1 MESLKSFHDRIRN
14 VQSQGKKIIEA
25 RVALNARLTQEETR
39 LKREDEV
46 STLIAVRCA
55 IVEQLQWLKHAE
67 ASASCAHSQA
77 NLVLFPV
84 GLFVTAMVSK
94 RNRMSALT
102 DYLLHGSADRQQPFG
117 LVMVCIGLK
126 GVPDDARAVSIS
138 QLARDSHRP
147 ETEIMNK
154 LQEDGYL
161 LFAEEVFSSL
171 IDKLVADVRQ
181 GKLRLPISREKL
193 VEIVRLSKPKSRI
206 KIVPIE

>member
-1 MESLKSFHDRIRN
+1 MENLKSFHDHLEN
-14 VQSQGKKIIEA
+14 SQSQAKKLAETELALDA
-25 RVALNARLTQEETR
+25 RFTQEETR

-46 STLIAVRCA
+46 SILMAVRCD

-67 ASASCAHSQA
+67 ASANYAHSQA

-84 GLFVTAMVSK
+84 GLLVTAMVSK
-94 RNRMSALT
+94 GNRMSAIT
-102 DYLLHGSADRQQPFG
+102 DYLLRGPADRQQPFG

-126 GVPDDARAVSIS
+126 GLPDDARAVSIS
-138 QLARDSHRP
+138 QLARESNRTEP
-147 ETEIMNK
+147 EIVNR

-161 LFAEEVFSSL
+161 LFSEEVFSSL

-181 GKLRLPISREKL
+181 GKLRLPVSREKL
-193 VEIVRLSKPKSRI
+193 AEIAGLNKPKSRI